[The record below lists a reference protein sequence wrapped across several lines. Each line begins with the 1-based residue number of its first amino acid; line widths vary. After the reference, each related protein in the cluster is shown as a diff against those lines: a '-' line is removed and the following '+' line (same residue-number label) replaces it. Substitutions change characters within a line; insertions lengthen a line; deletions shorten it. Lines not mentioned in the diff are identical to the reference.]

1 MSDFKKL
8 FKKYWQFGLL
18 IVITIVLLTIVSA
31 MGGDPRQ
38 AGSSYNPAPNGY
50 SAWYQMMIDRGVKIE
65 RWQKSFSKLTK
76 IYADRSGITLLQ
88 VNSKLERIDLT
99 TQQLDWVKQG
109 NIFVILGVTA
119 PAWDL
124 PFSTDLK
131 SDRGNVRIET
141 TRRLTADVSK
151 ISLLKNNPTR
161 AILSDRSGSVIT
173 KISLGKGRVIIAT
186 TPYLAANA
194 YRDFRPNYELL
205 TDLVDR
211 DSQQILV
218 DEYVHGYIDRKS
230 KSATKSGNIND
241 RESDSVPDKGDVLDY
256 LSRTPL
262 LIVFIN
268 LLLGILVLIWQQNRR
283 FGKIVVPKL
292 PEIENSEAYIQALGG
307 VLRQANSSEFVI
319 QNIGKAEQL
328 SWQKKLGLGSERLV
342 GSQTLITAWEERVK
356 LPTDDLR
363 FVLQS
368 TTGSRRLTPTEL
380 TLWLTK
386 LQTIDRQLK
395 NYEL

>member
-18 IVITIVLLTIVSA
+18 AVITIVLLTIVSA

-38 AGSSYNPAPNGY
+38 AGSSYNTSPNGY
-50 SAWYQMMIDRGVKIE
+50 SAWYQMMLDRGIKIE
-65 RWQKSFSKLTK
+65 RWQKSFAKLTRT
-76 IYADRSGITLLQ
+76 YADRSGITLLQ

-109 NIFVILGVTA
+109 NTLVMLGVTA
-119 PAWDL
+119 PAGDL

-141 TRRLTADVSK
+141 TRRFTADGAK
-151 ISLLKNNPTR
+151 ISLLKNNPTQP
-161 AILSDRSGSVIT
+161 ILSDLAGSVIT

-194 YRDFRPNYELL
+194 YRDFQPNYQLL
-205 TDLVDR
+205 TELVDQ
-211 DSQQILV
+211 DNQQILV
-218 DEYVHGYIDRKS
+218 DEYIHGYIDRKS
-230 KSATKSGNIND
+230 KSPAKPGEVNN
-241 RESDSVPDKGDVLDY
+241 RESDSAPDKGDVLDY

-262 LIVFIN
+262 VIVFIN

-283 FGKIVVPKL
+283 FGKIFIPKS

-307 VLRQANSSEFVI
+307 VLRQANSNEFVV
-319 QNIGKAEQL
+319 QNIGTAEQL
-328 SWQKKLGLGSERLV
+328 SWQKKLGLGGESLV
-342 GSQTLITAWEERVK
+342 ESQTLITAWEERVK

-363 FVLQS
+363 FVLQL

-395 NYEL
+395 NYE

>member
-18 IVITIVLLTIVSA
+18 VVITIVLLTIVSA

-38 AGSSYNPAPNGY
+38 AGSSYNTSPNGY
-50 SAWYQMMIDRGVKIE
+50 SAWYQMMLDRGIKID

-99 TQQLDWVKQG
+99 TKQLDWAKQG
-109 NIFVILGVTA
+109 NTLVILGVTA
-119 PAWDL
+119 PAGDL

-141 TRRLTADVSK
+141 TRRFTADVSK
-151 ISLLKNNPTR
+151 ISLLKNNPTQ
-161 AILSDRSGSVIT
+161 AILSDRSGSIIT
-173 KISLGKGRVIIAT
+173 KISLGKGQVIIAT

-194 YRDFRPNYELL
+194 YRDFRSNYELL
-205 TDLVDR
+205 TELVDR

-230 KSATKSGNIND
+230 KSAKPGNIID
-241 RESDSVPDKGDVLDY
+241 RESDSVTDKGDVLDY

-283 FGKIVVPKL
+283 FGKIVIPKL
-292 PEIENSEAYIQALGG
+292 SEIENSEAYIQALGG

-328 SWQKKLGLGSERLV
+328 SWQKKLGLGGERLV
-342 GSQTLITAWEERVK
+342 GAQTLITAWEERVK
-356 LPTDDLR
+356 LPTDDLH
-363 FVLQS
+363 FVLQL

>member
-18 IVITIVLLTIVSA
+18 VVITIVLLTIVSA

-38 AGSSYNPAPNGY
+38 AGSSYNTSPNGY
-50 SAWYQMMIDRGVKIE
+50 SAWYQMMLDRGIKID

-99 TQQLDWVKQG
+99 TKQLDWAKQG
-109 NIFVILGVTA
+109 NTLVILGVTA
-119 PAWDL
+119 PAGDL

-141 TRRLTADVSK
+141 TRRFTADVSK
-151 ISLLKNNPTR
+151 ISLLKNNPTQ
-161 AILSDRSGSVIT
+161 AILSDRAGSVIT
-173 KISLGKGRVIIAT
+173 KISLGKGQVIIAT

-194 YRDFRPNYELL
+194 YRDFRSNYELL
-205 TDLVDR
+205 TELVDR

-230 KSATKSGNIND
+230 KSAKPGNIID
-241 RESDSVPDKGDVLDY
+241 RESDSVTDKGDVLDY

-283 FGKIVVPKL
+283 FGKIVIPKL
-292 PEIENSEAYIQALGG
+292 SEIENSEAYIQALGG

-328 SWQKKLGLGSERLV
+328 SWQKKLGLGGERLV
-342 GSQTLITAWEERVK
+342 GAQTLITAWEERVK
-356 LPTDDLR
+356 LPTDDLH
-363 FVLQS
+363 FVLQL

>member
-18 IVITIVLLTIVSA
+18 TVITIILLTIVSA

-38 AGSSYNPAPNGY
+38 AGSSYNTSPNGY
-50 SAWYQMMIDRGVKIE
+50 SAWYQMMLDRGIKIE
-65 RWQKSFSKLTK
+65 RWQKSFAKLTK

-88 VNSKLERIDLT
+88 VNSKLEQINLT

-109 NIFVILGVTA
+109 NKFVILGVTA
-119 PAWDL
+119 PAGDL
-124 PFSTDLK
+124 PFSTDLQ
-131 SDRGNVRIET
+131 SDRGNIRIET
-141 TRRLTADVSK
+141 TRRFTADLAK
-151 ISLLKNNPTR
+151 ISLLKNNPTQ
-161 AILSDRSGSVIT
+161 AILSDQSGNVIT
-173 KISLGKGRVIIAT
+173 KINLGKGRVIIAT

-194 YRDFRPNYELL
+194 YRDFRSNYELL
-205 TDLVDR
+205 ADLVDR

-218 DEYVHGYIDRKS
+218 DEYVHGYIERKS
-230 KSATKSGNIND
+230 KSAKSGNIND
-241 RESDSVPDKGDVLDY
+241 RELDSAPDKGDVLDY

-328 SWQKKLGLGSERLV
+328 SWQKKLGLGGERLV
-342 GSQTLITAWEERVK
+342 GAQTLITAWEERVK

-363 FVLQS
+363 FVLQL